1 MENKE
6 TVAKLSFK
14 TKVKNKMSYESV
26 TNYFLLYI
34 ESFATAFICYFTK

>member
-14 TKVKNKMSYESV
+14 PKVKNKMSYESV

-34 ESFATAFICYFTK
+34 ESFATVFIMLFY

>member
-6 TVAKLSFK
+6 AVAKLSFK